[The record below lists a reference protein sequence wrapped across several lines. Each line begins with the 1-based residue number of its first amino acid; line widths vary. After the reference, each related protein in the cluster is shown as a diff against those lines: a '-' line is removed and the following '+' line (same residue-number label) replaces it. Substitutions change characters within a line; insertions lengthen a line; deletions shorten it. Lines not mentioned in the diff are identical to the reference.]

1 MYKFLSILKFE
12 FYLWVLCVFC
22 FVYLFTEYGGV
33 CSGVNIYKGLL
44 FLFYLKTMIML
55 EKDIYEFEC

>member
-1 MYKFLSILKFE
+1 MFF
-12 FYLWVLCVFC
+12 VLYIC
-22 FVYLFTEYGGV
+22 LLGMGGV

>member
-1 MYKFLSILKFE
+1 VGVVCFL
-12 FYLWVLCVFC
+12 FC
-22 FVYLFTEYGGV
+22 IFVYWVWGG